1 MKNLMLTLLLL
12 LLLFSLSTVNAQ
24 QKAFEVKVTGKGQP
38 IILIPGYSCSGA
50 VWKETADHL
59 KNNYQLH
66 ILTIAG
72 YAGVKPIEDP
82 VLQTVH
88 DQLIQYVK
96 DNKLNKP
103 ILIGHS
109 LGAFMS
115 LWVSSSQPDL
125 FGKIICVDGVPFI
138 SALTKPETTVASIKE
153 DPRFNKEAVI
163 NNFKAIP
170 SEGYVTNMTKMMLY
184 QVRDTARAKQIA
196 EWSFAGDR
204 RTLGSTIV
212 EMSLTDLRTDIAKIK
227 SPTLILTSLFN
238 TKENSEK
245 IYKEQYAALPNKTI
259 QVADSKHFIMY
270 DAPEWFYNAIDNF
283 LNQK

>member
-1 MKNLMLTLLLL
+1 MKNAILTLF
-12 LLLFSLSTVNAQ
+12 LLFNLSFGFAQ
-24 QKAFEVKVTGKGQP
+24 QQAFDVKVIGKGQP
-38 IILIPGYSCSGA
+38 ILLIPGYSCSGA

-66 ILTIAG
+66 ILTLAG
-72 YAGVKPIEDP
+72 FAGVKPIQDP

-96 DNKLNKP
+96 TNKLKKP
-103 ILIGHS
+103 MLIGHS
-109 LGAFMS
+109 LGAFMA

-125 FGKIICVDGVPFI
+125 FGKIVCVDGVPFI
-138 SALTKPETTVASIKE
+138 SALTKPETTVAALKD

-163 NNFKAIP
+163 NNFKSIP
-170 SEGYVTNMTKMMLY
+170 NDNYVANMTQMMLY

-196 EWSFAGDR
+196 EWSFASDR
-204 RTLGSTIV
+204 TTLGSTIV

-227 SPTLILTSLFN
+227 SPVLILTSIFN

-245 IYKEQYAALPNKTI
+245 IYNEQYAALQNKTI
-259 QVADSKHFIMY
+259 KVADSKHFIMY
-270 DAPEWFYNAIDNF
+270 DAPEWFYSAIDNF

>member
-1 MKNLMLTLLLL
+1 MKNAILTLF
-12 LLLFSLSTVNAQ
+12 LLFNLTFSFAQ
-24 QKAFEVKVTGKGQP
+24 QQAFDVKVIGKGQP
-38 IILIPGYSCSGA
+38 ILLIPGYSCSGA
-50 VWKETADHL
+50 VWNETADHL

-66 ILTIAG
+66 ILTLAG
-72 YAGVKPIEDP
+72 FAGVKPIQDP

-96 DNKLNKP
+96 TNQLKKP
-103 ILIGHS
+103 MLIGHS
-109 LGAFMS
+109 LGAFMA

-138 SALTKPETTVASIKE
+138 SALTKPETTVAAIKD

-170 SEGYVTNMTKMMLY
+170 NENYVTNMTRMMGY
-184 QVRDTARAKQIA
+184 QVRDTLRAKQIA
-196 EWSFAGDR
+196 EWSFASDR
-204 RTLGSTIV
+204 TTLGSTIV
-212 EMSLTDLRTDIAKIK
+212 EMSLTDLRSDIAKIK
-227 SPTLILTSLFN
+227 SPVLILTSIFN

-245 IYKEQYAALPNKTI
+245 IYNEQYAALKNKTI
-259 QVADSKHFIMY
+259 TVADSKHFIMY
-270 DAPEWFYNAIDNF
+270 DAPEWFYSAIDNF

>member
-1 MKNLMLTLLLL
+1 MKNAILTLF
-12 LLLFSLSTVNAQ
+12 LLFNLTFGFAQ
-24 QKAFEVKVTGKGQP
+24 QQAFDVKVIGKGQP
-38 IILIPGYSCSGA
+38 ILLIPGYSCSGA

-66 ILTIAG
+66 ILTLAG
-72 YAGVKPIEDP
+72 FAGVKPIQDP

-96 DNKLNKP
+96 TNKLKKP
-103 ILIGHS
+103 ILVGHS
-109 LGAFMS
+109 LGAFMA

-138 SALTKPETTVASIKE
+138 SALTKPETTAASLKD

-163 NNFKAIP
+163 NNFKSIP
-170 SEGYVTNMTKMMLY
+170 NDNYVANMTQMMLY

-196 EWSFAGDR
+196 EWSFASDR
-204 RTLGSTIV
+204 TTLGSTIV

-227 SPTLILTSLFN
+227 SPVLILTSIFN

-245 IYKEQYAALPNKTI
+245 IYNEQYAALKNKTI
-259 QVADSKHFIMY
+259 KVADSKHFIMY
-270 DAPEWFYNAIDNF
+270 DAPEWFYSAMDNF

>member
-1 MKNLMLTLLLL
+1 MKNAILTLF
-12 LLLFSLSTVNAQ
+12 LLFNLSFGFAQ
-24 QKAFEVKVTGKGQP
+24 QQAFDVKVIGKGQP
-38 IILIPGYSCSGA
+38 ILLIPGYSCSGA

-66 ILTIAG
+66 ILTLAG
-72 YAGVKPIEDP
+72 FAGVKPIQDP

-96 DNKLNKP
+96 TNKLKKP
-103 ILIGHS
+103 MLIGHS
-109 LGAFMS
+109 LGAFMA

-125 FGKIICVDGVPFI
+125 FGKIVCVDGVPFI
-138 SALTKPETTVASIKE
+138 SALTKPETTVAALKD

-163 NNFKAIP
+163 NNFKSIP
-170 SEGYVTNMTKMMLY
+170 NDNYVANMTQMMLY

-196 EWSFAGDR
+196 EWSFASDR
-204 RTLGSTIV
+204 TTLGSTIV

-227 SPTLILTSLFN
+227 SPVLILTSIFN

-245 IYKEQYAALPNKTI
+245 IYNEQYAALQNKTI
-259 QVADSKHFIMY
+259 KVADSKHFIMY
-270 DAPEWFYNAIDNF
+270 DAPEWFYSAMDNF

>member
-1 MKNLMLTLLLL
+1 MKNAILTLF
-12 LLLFSLSTVNAQ
+12 LLFNLSFGFAQ
-24 QKAFEVKVTGKGQP
+24 QQAFDVKVIGKGQP
-38 IILIPGYSCSGA
+38 ILLIPGYSCSGA
-50 VWKETADHL
+50 VWNETADHL

-66 ILTIAG
+66 ILTLAG
-72 YAGVKPIEDP
+72 FAGVKPIQDP

-96 DNKLNKP
+96 TNKLKKP
-103 ILIGHS
+103 MLIGHS
-109 LGAFMS
+109 LGAFMA

-125 FGKIICVDGVPFI
+125 FGKIVCVDGVPFI
-138 SALTKPETTVASIKE
+138 SALTKPETTVASLKD

-163 NNFKAIP
+163 NNFKSIP
-170 SEGYVTNMTKMMLY
+170 NDNYVANMTQMMLY

-196 EWSFAGDR
+196 EWSFASDR
-204 RTLGSTIV
+204 TTLGSTIV

-227 SPTLILTSLFN
+227 SPVLILTSIFN

-245 IYKEQYAALPNKTI
+245 IYNEQYAALKNKTI
-259 QVADSKHFIMY
+259 KVADSKHFIMY
-270 DAPEWFYNAIDNF
+270 DAPEWFYSAIDNF

>member
-1 MKNLMLTLLLL
+1 MKNAILTLF
-12 LLLFSLSTVNAQ
+12 LLFNLTFGFAQ
-24 QKAFEVKVTGKGQP
+24 QQAFDVKVIGKGQP
-38 IILIPGYSCSGA
+38 ILLIPGYSCSGA
-50 VWKETADHL
+50 VWNETADHL

-66 ILTIAG
+66 ILTLAG
-72 YAGVKPIEDP
+72 FAGVKPIQDP

-96 DNKLNKP
+96 TNKLKKP

-109 LGAFMS
+109 LGAFMA

-125 FGKIICVDGVPFI
+125 FGKIVCVDGVPFI
-138 SALTKPETTVASIKE
+138 SALTKPETTVASLKD

-163 NNFKAIP
+163 NNFKSIP
-170 SEGYVTNMTKMMLY
+170 NDNYVANMTQMMLY
-184 QVRDTARAKQIA
+184 QVRDTTRAKQIA
-196 EWSFAGDR
+196 EWSFASDR
-204 RTLGSTIV
+204 TTLGSTIV

-227 SPTLILTSLFN
+227 SPVLILTSIFN

-245 IYKEQYAALPNKTI
+245 IYNEQYAALKNKTI
-259 QVADSKHFIMY
+259 KVADSKHFIMY
-270 DAPEWFYNAIDNF
+270 DAPEWFYSAMDNF

>member
-1 MKNLMLTLLLL
+1 MMKNAILTLF
-12 LLLFSLSTVNAQ
+12 LLFNLSFGFAQ
-24 QKAFEVKVTGKGQP
+24 QQAFDVKVIGKGQP
-38 IILIPGYSCSGA
+38 ILLIPGYSCSGA

-66 ILTIAG
+66 ILTLAG
-72 YAGVKPIEDP
+72 FAGVKPIQDP

-96 DNKLNKP
+96 TNKLKKP
-103 ILIGHS
+103 MLIGHS
-109 LGAFMS
+109 LGAFMA

-125 FGKIICVDGVPFI
+125 FGKIVCVDGVPFI
-138 SALTKPETTVASIKE
+138 SALTKPETTVAALKD

-163 NNFKAIP
+163 NNFKSIP
-170 SEGYVTNMTKMMLY
+170 NDNYVANMTQMMLY

-196 EWSFAGDR
+196 EWSFASDR
-204 RTLGSTIV
+204 TTLGSTIV

-227 SPTLILTSLFN
+227 SPVLILTSIFN

-245 IYKEQYAALPNKTI
+245 IYNEQYAALQNKTI
-259 QVADSKHFIMY
+259 KVANSKHFIMY
-270 DAPEWFYNAIDNF
+270 DAPEWFYSAMDNF

>member
-1 MKNLMLTLLLL
+1 MKNVMLTVLILL
-12 LLLFSLSTVNAQ
+12 SLSTAYAQ

-38 IILIPGYSCSGA
+38 IILIPGYSCSGD

-59 KNNYQLH
+59 KSKYQLH

-96 DNKLNKP
+96 DNKLKKP

-125 FGKIICVDGVPFI
+125 FGKLICVDGVPFI

-170 SEGYVTNMTKMMLY
+170 NEGYVTNMTQMMLY

-204 RTLGSTIV
+204 STLGSTIV
-212 EMSLTDLRTDIAKIK
+212 EMSLTDLRSDIAKIK
-227 SPTLILTSLFN
+227 SPTLILTSIFN
-238 TKENSEK
+238 TKENSER

>member
-1 MKNLMLTLLLL
+1 MKNAILTLF
-12 LLLFSLSTVNAQ
+12 LLFNLSFGFAQ
-24 QKAFEVKVTGKGQP
+24 QQAFDVKVIGKGQP
-38 IILIPGYSCSGA
+38 ILLIPGYSCSGA

-66 ILTIAG
+66 ILTLAG
-72 YAGVKPIEDP
+72 FAGVKPIQDP

-96 DNKLNKP
+96 TNKLKKP
-103 ILIGHS
+103 MLIGHS
-109 LGAFMS
+109 LGAFMA

-125 FGKIICVDGVPFI
+125 FGKIVCVDGVPFI
-138 SALTKPETTVASIKE
+138 SALTKPETTVAALKD

-163 NNFKAIP
+163 NNFKSIP
-170 SEGYVTNMTKMMLY
+170 NDNYVANMTQMMLY

-196 EWSFAGDR
+196 EWSFASDR
-204 RTLGSTIV
+204 TTLGSTIV

-227 SPTLILTSLFN
+227 SPVLILTSIFN

-245 IYKEQYAALPNKTI
+245 IYNEQYAALQNKTI
-259 QVADSKHFIMY
+259 KVANSKHFIMY
-270 DAPEWFYNAIDNF
+270 DAPEWFYSAMDNF

>member
-1 MKNLMLTLLLL
+1 MKNAILTLF
-12 LLLFSLSTVNAQ
+12 LLFNLSFGFAQ
-24 QKAFEVKVTGKGQP
+24 QQAFAVKVIGKGQP
-38 IILIPGYSCSGA
+38 ILLIPGYSCSGA

-66 ILTIAG
+66 ILTLAG
-72 YAGVKPIEDP
+72 FAGVKPIQDP

-96 DNKLNKP
+96 TNKLKKP
-103 ILIGHS
+103 MLIGHS
-109 LGAFMS
+109 LGAFMA

-125 FGKIICVDGVPFI
+125 FGKIVCVDGVPFI
-138 SALTKPETTVASIKE
+138 SALTKPETTVAALKD

-163 NNFKAIP
+163 NNFKSIP
-170 SEGYVTNMTKMMLY
+170 NDNYVANMTQMMLY

-196 EWSFAGDR
+196 EWSFASDR
-204 RTLGSTIV
+204 TTLGSTIV

-227 SPTLILTSLFN
+227 SPVLILTSIFN

-245 IYKEQYAALPNKTI
+245 IYNEQYAALKNKTI
-259 QVADSKHFIMY
+259 KVANSKHFIMY
-270 DAPEWFYNAIDNF
+270 DAPEWFYSAMDNF

>member
-1 MKNLMLTLLLL
+1 MKNAILTLF
-12 LLLFSLSTVNAQ
+12 LLFNLTFGFAQ
-24 QKAFEVKVTGKGQP
+24 QQAFDVKVIGKGQP
-38 IILIPGYSCSGA
+38 ILLIPGYSCSGA
-50 VWKETADHL
+50 VWNETADHL

-66 ILTIAG
+66 ILTLAG
-72 YAGVKPIEDP
+72 FAGVKPIEDP

-96 DNKLNKP
+96 TNKLKKP
-103 ILIGHS
+103 IVIGHS
-109 LGAFMS
+109 LGAFMA

-125 FGKIICVDGVPFI
+125 FGKIVCVDGVPFI
-138 SALTKPETTVASIKE
+138 SALTKPETTVASLKD

-163 NNFKAIP
+163 NNFKSIP
-170 SEGYVTNMTKMMLY
+170 NDNYVANMTQMMLY

-196 EWSFAGDR
+196 EWSFASDR
-204 RTLGSTIV
+204 ATLGSTIV

-227 SPTLILTSLFN
+227 SPVLILTSIFN

-245 IYKEQYAALPNKTI
+245 IYNEQYAALKNKTI
-259 QVADSKHFIMY
+259 KVADSKHFIMY
-270 DAPEWFYNAIDNF
+270 DAPEWFYSTMDNF

>member
-1 MKNLMLTLLLL
+1 MMKNAILTLF
-12 LLLFSLSTVNAQ
+12 LLFNLSFGFAQ
-24 QKAFEVKVTGKGQP
+24 QQAFAVKVIGKGQP
-38 IILIPGYSCSGA
+38 ILLIPGYSCSGA

-66 ILTIAG
+66 ILTLAG
-72 YAGVKPIEDP
+72 FAGVKPIQDP

-96 DNKLNKP
+96 TNKLKKP
-103 ILIGHS
+103 MLIGHS
-109 LGAFMS
+109 LGAFMA

-125 FGKIICVDGVPFI
+125 FGKIVCVDGVPFI
-138 SALTKPETTVASIKE
+138 SALTKPETTVAALKD

-163 NNFKAIP
+163 NNFKSIP
-170 SEGYVTNMTKMMLY
+170 NDNYVANMTQMMLY

-196 EWSFAGDR
+196 EWSFASDR
-204 RTLGSTIV
+204 TTLGSTIV

-227 SPTLILTSLFN
+227 SPVLILTSIFN

-245 IYKEQYAALPNKTI
+245 IYNEQYAALKNKTI
-259 QVADSKHFIMY
+259 KVANSKHFIMY
-270 DAPEWFYNAIDNF
+270 DAPEWFYSAMDNF

>member
-1 MKNLMLTLLLL
+1 MKNAILTLILT
-12 LLLFSLSTVNAQ
+12 FTTIAGFAQ
-24 QKAFEVKVTGKGQP
+24 QAFEVKVIGKGQP
-38 IILIPGYSCSGA
+38 VILIPGYSCSGD

-59 KNNYQLH
+59 KNKYQLH
-66 ILTIAG
+66 ILTLAG
-72 YAGVKPIEDP
+72 YAGVQPIEDP

-96 DNKLNKP
+96 TNKLKKP
-103 ILIGHS
+103 IVIGHS
-109 LGAFMS
+109 LGAFMA
-115 LWVSSSQPDL
+115 LWIGSSQPEL
-125 FGKIICVDGVPFI
+125 FEKIVCVDGVPFI
-138 SALTKPETTVASIKE
+138 SALTNPATTVAAIKD

-170 SEGYVTNMTKMMLY
+170 NDTYVANMSQMMLY

-196 EWSFAGDR
+196 EWSFASDR
-204 RTLGSTIV
+204 KTLGSTIV

-227 SPTLILTSLFN
+227 SPVLVLTSIFN

-245 IYKEQYAALPNKTI
+245 VYTEQYAALPNKTI
-259 QVADSKHFIMY
+259 KVADSKHFIMY
-270 DAPEWFYNAIDNF
+270 DTPEWFYSEIDNF

>member
-1 MKNLMLTLLLL
+1 MKNAILTLF
-12 LLLFSLSTVNAQ
+12 LLFNLTFGFAQ
-24 QKAFEVKVTGKGQP
+24 QQAFDVKVIGKGQP
-38 IILIPGYSCSGA
+38 ILLIPGYSCSGA

-66 ILTIAG
+66 ILTLAG
-72 YAGVKPIEDP
+72 FAGVKPIQDP

-96 DNKLNKP
+96 TNKLKKP

-109 LGAFMS
+109 LGAFMA

-125 FGKIICVDGVPFI
+125 FGKIVCVDGVPFI
-138 SALTKPETTVASIKE
+138 SALTKPETTVASLKD

-163 NNFKAIP
+163 NNFKSIP
-170 SEGYVTNMTKMMLY
+170 NDNYVANMTQMMLY
-184 QVRDTARAKQIA
+184 QVRDTTRAKQIA
-196 EWSFAGDR
+196 EWSFASDR
-204 RTLGSTIV
+204 TTLGSTIV

-227 SPTLILTSLFN
+227 SPVLILTSIFS

-245 IYKEQYAALPNKTI
+245 IYNEQYAALKNKTI
-259 QVADSKHFIMY
+259 KVADSKHFIMY
-270 DAPEWFYNAIDNF
+270 DAPEWFYSAMDNF